1 MEGEKILR
9 KKSKELTME
18 KKTRNARQKEKI
30 DQNNK
35 R

>member
-18 KKTRNARQKEKI
+18 RKARNARQNKKI